1 MCEKRGFLPPLCWQS
16 TVPSCRVE
24 SLIFPTRSTGKL
36 RVNLPEVSLLSHSK
50 IHEPKAFANHRSIF
64 SFLTWWFSCWGS
76 QKGGAAPWLRGCALS
91 VGGKDVNTRLRPA
104 TGAKE
109 RAAWSENSCLG
120 LTGSLGGAE
129 ELGVNP
135 CLAGDFSQRS
145 SHHLKAQSPKFVTVP
160 PLEEH
165 AMCWNHF
172 RCRKSCVYYSRK
184 YYMKC
189 WSIFLFQIEIWQWCQ
204 ADKEFA

>member
-91 VGGKDVNTRLRPA
+91 VGGKDVNTRA
-104 TGAKE
+104 TASHRGQGESSVKWKLVFGAH
-109 RAAWSENSCLG
+109 RLTRWSWGAGGKPLLG
-120 LTGSLGGAE
+120 WRFQSAII
-129 ELGVNP
+129 
-135 CLAGDFSQRS
+135 S
-145 SHHLKAQSPKFVTVP
+145 SPKGTEPKICHCATFGGTCHV
-160 PLEEH
+160 LE
-165 AMCWNHF
+165 
-172 RCRKSCVYYSRK
+172 S
-184 YYMKC
+184 
-189 WSIFLFQIEIWQWCQ
+189 FQMQEILCLLL
-204 ADKEFA
+204 